1 MSSQATKIAGGL
13 VALALR
19 PFLGEVSGDLAR
31 MLTRGPADQTQRLMQ
46 VMSESQ
52 DRGWRTLEIGLRG
65 SSWWGRAAS
74 RLMGRGEEVAL
85 QGQIEAFLRDMES
98 RGDGSN
104 PIDSDFRE
112 RCLGELKHARTGGL
126 VPGPSV
132 PVDRFP
138 EEIRIFPAGANTTQ
152 IRQAETQALGQIYQ
166 ALLASGHANLA
177 RYIEMAPM
185 GDAPLLIVAVQYFF
199 RRAIEADQGLAHLM
213 QVQQLEQIDSQ
224 LGQAL
229 EGLDR
234 GFRNLGDQINSV
246 FDELSA
252 QVSEVKSSVDGVHD
266 KLDLIKDQMQLDET
280 RRQDAA
286 DKNQQV
292 LMSMILQLSEQVARL
307 SGNAALTVTP
317 VRIDDTRAVDDL
329 RRQAGAALAQRQAS
343 ENPEERQQASVLAEV
358 TQRFDAA
365 MQRAFP
371 HLMAPTAAERSGI
384 RPAISSGAN
393 SIFSRGAASQPS
405 RKRPATDGPARFSL
419 AVYLGSSP
427 CVGIKFS
434 LVPEAGGQA
443 TVLAPNNC
451 GQIEGPEVPAGSYRL
466 SVCDQ
471 PQKVL
476 TIRLRP
482 GTNVLPDWDLAA
494 RS

>member
-19 PFLGEVSGDLAR
+19 PFLGDVSGDLVR
-31 MLTRGPADQTQRLMQ
+31 MITRGPADQTQRLMQ
-46 VMSESQ
+46 VMTESQ

-65 SSWWGRAAS
+65 SSWWGRAAN
-74 RLMGRGEEVAL
+74 RLMGRGQEVAL

-126 VPGPSV
+126 VPGPSI

-152 IRQAETQALGQIYQ
+152 IRQAETQALGQIYR

-177 RYIEMAPM
+177 RYIELAPM

-199 RRAIEADQGLAHLM
+199 RRAIEADQGLAHLL

-224 LGQAL
+224 IGQAL

-234 GFRNLGDQINSV
+234 GFRSLGDQINSV

-252 QVSEVKSSVDGVHD
+252 QVSEVKSSVDGVHN
-266 KLDLIKDQMQLDET
+266 KLDFIKGKMELDEA

-292 LMSMILQLSEQVARL
+292 LMSMIIQLSEQVARL
-307 SGNAALTVTP
+307 SGNAVPTATP
-317 VRIDDTRAVDDL
+317 VRIEDTRAVDDL

-343 ENPEERQQASVLAEV
+343 ENPEERKQAIALAEV

-365 MQRAFP
+365 MHRAFP

-384 RPAISSGAN
+384 RPAISSGASSLFN
-393 SIFSRGAASQPS
+393 RSASPPP
-405 RKRPATDGPARFSL
+405 RKRPPADGPARFSVS
-419 AVYLGSSP
+419 VYRGSSP
-427 CVGIKFS
+427 CAGIRFS
-434 LVPEAGGQA
+434 LVPETGGQA
-443 TVLAPNNC
+443 TVLTSNNR
-451 GQIEGPEVPAGSYRL
+451 GLIDGPEVPAGSYRL
-466 SVCDQ
+466 SVFDQ

-476 TIRLRP
+476 TVRLRP
-482 GTNVLPDWDLAA
+482 GTNVLPDWDLVA